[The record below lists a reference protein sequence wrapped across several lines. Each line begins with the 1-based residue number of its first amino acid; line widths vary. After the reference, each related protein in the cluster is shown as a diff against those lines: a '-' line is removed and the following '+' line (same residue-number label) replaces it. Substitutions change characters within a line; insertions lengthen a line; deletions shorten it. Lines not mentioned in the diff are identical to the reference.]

1 MEITTEMRRA
11 LVLAKRKFLRAPHP
25 DVVSVGI
32 GLKQTAGRR
41 LDTPA
46 IVFGVRTKR
55 ARAEVHPDRMLP
67 TQVHGERT
75 DVIERGELVALA
87 TTTATEVQELTQRRR
102 PCPPG
107 FSIGHPT
114 ITAGTLGAWVKTDDD
129 LYRILSNNHVVAA
142 SNAATPGDWI
152 IQPGKADG
160 GFSENDKFARLEKF
174 AHINFEAKKKPG
186 SAAYWRAAKWLPN
199 ALAQLTGCPYRLS
212 VHVESQGLPQPNPN
226 LVDAAI
232 ARPITQDM
240 VKLDAPF
247 VGPFAG
253 FASAQLGD
261 QVMKVGRTTEYTRG
275 EVVTVEAAVRVSYG
289 TAGVATFDDQFEIES
304 TRDGDFSAGGDSGSV
319 ILDGEGRIV
328 GLLFAGG
335 AGITIAN
342 RIGNVIALL
351 GVRF

>member
-1 MEITTEMRRA
+1 
-11 LVLAKRKFLRAPHP
+11 
-25 DVVSVGI
+25 
-32 GLKQTAGRR
+32 
-41 LDTPA
+41 
-46 IVFGVRTKR
+46 
-55 ARAEVHPDRMLP
+55 MLP
-67 TQVHGERT
+67 TQVQGERT

-87 TTTATEVQELTQRRR
+87 TTTATDIQELTQRRR

-107 FSIGHPT
+107 FSIGHT
-114 ITAGTLGAWVKTDDD
+114 SITAGTLGAWVKADDD
-129 LYRILSNNHVVAA
+129 LYRILSNNHVLAA

-160 GFSENDKFARLEKF
+160 GSSINDKFARLEKF
-174 AHINFEAKKKPG
+174 VTINFDEKNKNK
-186 SAAYWRAAKWLPN
+186 SASAYWRASKWLPN
-199 ALAQLTGCPYRLS
+199 ALARLVGCPYRLS
-212 VHVESQGLPQPNPN
+212 VHAESQGVPQPNPN

-232 ARPITQDM
+232 AKPINQEWVSHDT
-240 VKLDAPF
+240 PF

-253 FASAQLGD
+253 FGSAQLGD

-319 ILDGEGRIV
+319 ILDGESRIV

-342 RIGNVIALL
+342 RISNVIGFLN
-351 GVRF
+351 VR